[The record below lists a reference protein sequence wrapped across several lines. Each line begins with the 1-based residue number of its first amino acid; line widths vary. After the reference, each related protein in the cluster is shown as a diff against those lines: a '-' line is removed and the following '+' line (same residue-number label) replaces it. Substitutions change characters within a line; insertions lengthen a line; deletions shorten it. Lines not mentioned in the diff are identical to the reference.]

1 MESPNDLIRIA
12 ENGGKAELY
21 RWLKSRIADVRTQP
35 DLIESIYLDIRQ
47 QSPGVALMFAYL
59 LPKEL
64 TPEIAEQDIARERSS
79 NPGLWVV
86 GIANIL
92 SVHLLDRARFAL
104 DSGDILFGLQRHYCA
119 GAGPT
124 ALIFPSFSILEAH
137 LRSARPGDE
146 FMLLS
151 VRQCSERG
159 ILLRPQLS
167 EVMQFVT
174 SNPMEEVFL
183 LRAEP
188 APGRV
193 EVIWKGREEEE
204 DISPLFQLSE
214 GLIAVP
220 FIWEQEFFLDAKMP
234 NEKGAVPIGG
244 SY

>member
-1 MESPNDLIRIA
+1 MESPNDLIQIA
-12 ENGGKAELY
+12 ENGGKAEFC
-21 RWLKSRIADVRTQP
+21 RWLKSRIADLRTQP
-35 DLIESIYLDIRQ
+35 DLIESIYLGIRQ
-47 QSPGVALMFAYL
+47 KSTAVALLFAYV

-86 GIANIL
+86 GIANIR
-92 SVHLLDRARFAL
+92 SVHLLERARLAL

-124 ALIFPSFSILEAH
+124 ALVFPSFSILDAH
-137 LRSARPGDE
+137 LRSTRPGDE

-151 VRQCSERG
+151 VRRCSERG
-159 ILLRPQLS
+159 ILLKPQLS

-204 DISPLFQLSE
+204 DIAPLFQPSE

-220 FIWEQEFFLDAKMP
+220 FVWEQEFFLDAKMP
-234 NEKGAVPIGG
+234 NDKGAVPIGG
-244 SY
+244 AY

>member
-12 ENGGKAELY
+12 ENGGGAELC
-21 RWLKSRIADVRTQP
+21 RWLKSRIAELRTQP
-35 DLIESIYLDIRQ
+35 DLIESIYLGIRQ
-47 QSPGVALMFAYL
+47 QSTPVALLFAYV

-86 GIANIL
+86 GIANIR
-92 SVHLLDRARFAL
+92 SEHLLDRARFAL

-124 ALIFPSFSILEAH
+124 AVIFPSFSVLEAH
-137 LRSARPGDE
+137 LRSTRPGDE

-151 VRQCSERG
+151 VRQCFEHG
-159 ILLRPQLS
+159 IVLRPQLA
-167 EVMQFVT
+167 EVMHFVT
-174 SNPMEEVFL
+174 SNPREEVFL

-188 APGRV
+188 APGCV
-193 EVIWKGREEEE
+193 DVIWKGREEEE
-204 DISPLFQLSE
+204 DISPLFQPSG

-220 FIWEQEFFLDAKMP
+220 FVWEQEFFLDAKMP

-244 SY
+244 AY

>member
-12 ENGGKAELY
+12 ENGGQAELC
-21 RWLKSRIADVRTQP
+21 RWLKSQIADLRRQP
-35 DLIESIYLDIRQ
+35 GLIESIYLAIRQ
-47 QSPGVALMFAYL
+47 QSTAVALLFAYV

-64 TPEIAEQDIARERSS
+64 TPEIAEQDIARERSG

-86 GIANIL
+86 GIANIR

-104 DSGDILFGLQRHYCA
+104 DSGDILFGLQRHFCA

-124 ALIFPSFSILEAH
+124 AVIFPSFSILETH

-159 ILLRPQLS
+159 ILLRPQLND
-167 EVMQFVT
+167 VMQFVT
-174 SNPMEEVFL
+174 SNPKEEVFL

-204 DISPLFQLSE
+204 DVSLLFHPSE
-214 GLIAVP
+214 GLIAAP
-220 FIWEQEFFLDAKMP
+220 FVWEQEFFLDAKMP